1 MKRRDFLTGMF
12 GVGCA
17 AVASPGAAQ
26 TVRRKKVGYLSGGKQ
41 AITGEFTIDIFK
53 ASLRDLGWRINK
65 TIDIDQRF
73 ADGDA
78 SRLAGLASEL
88 VQLRPD
94 VIACTGASEA
104 RALLSAT
111 QEIPVVFLIVA
122 DPISSRLVGSISRPG
137 GNITGFA
144 QGPQILWS
152 KRLGLLTEMIGR
164 QPRRVAWLG
173 NPENSGSIPNWA
185 DAREAAERGV

>member
-17 AVASPGAAQ
+17 AVAIPGAAQ

-53 ASLRDLGWRINK
+53 ASLRDLGWRINE

-88 VQLRPD
+88 GQLR
-94 VIACTGASEA
+94 A
-104 RALLSAT
+104 RRDALH
-111 QEIPVVFLIVA
+111 
-122 DPISSRLVGSISRPG
+122 G
-137 GNITGFA
+137 
-144 QGPQILWS
+144 
-152 KRLGLLTEMIGR
+152 
-164 QPRRVAWLG
+164 PRRGHV
-173 NPENSGSIPNWA
+173 
-185 DAREAAERGV
+185 